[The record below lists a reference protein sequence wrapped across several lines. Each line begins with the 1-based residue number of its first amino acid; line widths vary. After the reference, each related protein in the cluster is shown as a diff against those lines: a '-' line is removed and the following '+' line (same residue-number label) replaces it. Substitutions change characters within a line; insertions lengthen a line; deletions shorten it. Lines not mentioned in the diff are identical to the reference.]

1 MVIHSEK
8 FPYLSNFIVK
18 LDREYWS
25 IEDLFQNIRNFYEI
39 DYTNDP
45 FLRNL
50 RLDKMKE
57 LINDERFCPITIGWF
72 SLQIC
77 QVRQD
82 IPTTKELFAI
92 VAKNSL
98 RHSSIEN

>member
-1 MVIHSEK
+1 MVIHSRK
-8 FPYLSNFIVK
+8 FPFLSNFIVK
-18 LDREYWS
+18 PN
-25 IEDLFQNIRNFYEI
+25 IECWTKTELFQHIINFYEN

-45 FLRNL
+45 FLKNL
-50 RLDKMKE
+50 KLEKMKE
-57 LINDERFCPITIGWF
+57 LINDERFSPVTLGWF
-72 SLQIC
+72 ALQIC

-82 IPTTKELFAI
+82 ISRTKELFAI

>member
-25 IEDLFQNIRNFYEI
+25 IEELFQHIRDFYEI
-39 DYTNDP
+39 DPTTDP
-45 FLRNL
+45 FLINL
-50 RLDKMKE
+50 RLDKMKD
-57 LINDERFCPITIGWF
+57 LMNDERFSPITLGWF
-72 SLQIC
+72 ALQIC